1 VNARECRV
9 IGHGFTMVNTNI
21 SDLGSGNMYE
31 TRDGAVMRYQTTATA
46 GQAVLKLQSY
56 ATGSAKVLS
65 GLDVAGTERS
75 YITGEGDAYLKRA
88 LTLEGVPASG
98 TVGAVTIGAGTQ
110 FTVGAAGGAS
120 ALPATP
126 LGYLRFWIGTTEV
139 AIPYYNRV

>member
-1 VNARECRV
+1 
-9 IGHGFTMVNTNI
+9 
-21 SDLGSGNMYE
+21 
-31 TRDGAVMRYQTTATA
+31 
-46 GQAVLKLQSY
+46 VLKLQSY

-65 GLDVAGTERS
+65 GLDAAGTERS
-75 YITGEGDAYLKRA
+75 YITGDGDAYLKRA

-98 TVGAVTIGAGTQ
+98 TAGAVTIGAGTQ